1 MPPLVSRWRRL
12 DPWLILFVG
21 LGILFTLLF
30 IIFPLIKVISLSI
43 YSDGR
48 FTLQPWRDIFALRNW
63 WRPLWN
69 TILLASIVGVTS
81 TLTGFMFAYAMRRM
95 AFPFKGFFRGLALLP
110 IITPPFLLGL
120 AAILLFGRNGL
131 VTAGV
136 FGIRTSAIFGLPG
149 LVLTQTLSEMPI
161 AFLVIGGMLGSL
173 DLTLEEASATM
184 GATPRQSFRRVIWPL
199 MRPGLANSFLLAF
212 ISSVAD
218 FGNPMV
224 IGGDYSVLS
233 TAIYLRITGLYDQP
247 GAAVLAVTLLVPSLL
262 AFYLQSQWVGKRSY
276 VTVTGKSAGR
286 PHQWNDRLISGV
298 AAAVVILWAVTTV
311 LFYGSI
317 AVGSF
322 ANVWGV
328 DFTPTFK
335 HYLYIEN
342 VGMDPYINSLILA
355 VVSAPL
361 TAAMGLMMAYIFV
374 RRSFPGRRLL
384 EFGAMLSFAVPGT
397 IIGVGYVLAFNQ
409 PPLVLTGTAAII
421 VISFIFRNMP
431 VGIRSGVA
439 ALSQLDK
446 SLEEASAVMGA
457 RLPTTLRRVVAPL
470 IAPAIFSGLVFSFVR
485 SITAISAVIF
495 LISARWK
502 LVTPAILAEINQG
515 RFGVAA
521 AYSTIVVVTMIT
533 AIMVAEWLS
542 RRMGAELDLQ
552 A

>member
-1 MPPLVSRWRRL
+1 MPQLFARWRRL
-12 DPWLILFVG
+12 DLWLVLVAG
-21 LGILFTLLF
+21 LGIVFVLLF
-30 IIFPLIKVISLSI
+30 IIYPLLKVITLSV
-43 YSDGR
+43 YNEGQ
-48 FTLQPWRDIFALRNW
+48 FTLQPWREILALRNW
-63 WRPLWN
+63 WRPLVN
-69 TILLASIVGVTS
+69 TIVLATIVGATS
-81 TLTGFMFAYAMRRM
+81 TLTGFIFAYAMRRV
-95 AFPFKGFFRGLALLP
+95 ALPFKGLLRGLAILP

-136 FGIRTSAIFGLPG
+136 FGVRTSAIFGLPG
-149 LVLTQTLSEMPI
+149 LVLTQTLSEMPV

-173 DLTLEEASATM
+173 DLALEEASATM
-184 GATPRQSFRRVIWPL
+184 GATPRQTFFRVIWPL

-247 GAAVLAVTLLVPSLL
+247 GASVLAVILLVPSLL

-276 VTVTGKSAGR
+276 VTITGKSAGR
-286 PHQWNDRLISGV
+286 AHRWNDRGISALATLVV
-298 AAAVVILWAVTTV
+298 ALWAITTV

-317 AVGSF
+317 AVGGF

-328 DFTPTFK
+328 DFTLTPK

-342 VGMDPYINSLILA
+342 VGMGPYLNSLILA
-355 VVSAPL
+355 LVSAPL

-374 RRSFPGRRLL
+374 RRPFPGRRLL

-397 IIGVGYVLAFNQ
+397 IIGVGYILAFNA

-431 VGIRSGVA
+431 VGIRAGVA
-439 ALSQLDK
+439 ALSQIDK
-446 SLEEASAVMGA
+446 SLEEASSVMGA
-457 RLPTTLRRVVAPL
+457 RLPTTLRRVVVPL
-470 IAPAIFSGLVFSFVR
+470 IIPAIFSGLVFSFVR
-485 SITAISAVIF
+485 AITAISAVIF
-495 LISARWK
+495 LVSARWK
-502 LVTPAILAEINQG
+502 LVTPAILQEINQG

-521 AYSTIVVVTMIT
+521 AYSTIVVATMIS
-533 AIMVAEWLS
+533 AILLAEWMS
-542 RRMGAELDLQ
+542 RRLGTQLDLQ